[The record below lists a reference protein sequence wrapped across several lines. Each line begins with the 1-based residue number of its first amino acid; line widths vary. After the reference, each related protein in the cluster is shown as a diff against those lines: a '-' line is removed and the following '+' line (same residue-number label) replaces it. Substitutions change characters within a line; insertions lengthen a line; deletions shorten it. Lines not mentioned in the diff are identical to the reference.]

1 MIYVG
6 IDVAKDKHD
15 CFAMNSDGEILIEKL
30 TITNNLDGF
39 ETLYNSLMNFSNS
52 LDNIKVGLEATGH
65 YSNNILNFL
74 TEKGFNIYLIN
85 PLQTNL
91 YVKGQSLRKTKT
103 DKLDAHVIATML
115 VSDNLKPYIPVSYHI
130 SELKS
135 LTRHRFRLVK
145 ENSKFKTSLVRLVD
159 IVFPELPKIVSS
171 VAQKSC
177 LALLYELPSA
187 KDIAECNLTHLTHL
201 LSDNSYKHFGRDK
214 AIQIRDLARNSI
226 GLNSNSV
233 SFELKQTISIIQF
246 IQEQLDDVEKRI
258 KQILKEINSPIL
270 TIPGISFKTA
280 GSILAEIGDI
290 SRFDSPAKLLA
301 FAGLDHSPA
310 KLLAFAGLDPS
321 MYQSGKFFSTHSV
334 MVKRGSKYL
343 RFALMTAARMVCL
356 NDATFCTFKDR
367 KMAEGKH
374 YMVTMGHVAKK
385 LVRVIYY
392 LLKTNNIYQADK
404 VA

>member
-39 ETLYNSLMNFSNS
+39 ETLYNSLMNFSDS

-201 LSDNSYKHFGRDK
+201 LSDNSNKKFDREK
-214 AIQIRDLARNSI
+214 ALQIRDLARKSI

-258 KQILKEINSPIL
+258 KEILKEINSPIL

-301 FAGLDHSPA
+301 FAGLD
-310 KLLAFAGLDPS
+310 PS

-343 RFALMTAARMVCL
+343 RFALMTVARMVCL
-356 NDATFCTFKDR
+356 NDSTFNAFKDR
-367 KMAEGKH
+367 KMDEGKH
-374 YMVTMGHVAKK
+374 YMVAMGHVAKK

-392 LLKTNNIYQADK
+392 LLKTNNVYQASK

>member
-30 TITNNLDGF
+30 TITNNIDGF
-39 ETLYNSLMNFSNS
+39 ETLYNSLMNFSDS
-52 LDNIKVGLEATGH
+52 LYNIKVGLEATGH

-201 LSDNSYKHFGRDK
+201 LSNNSYKHFGRDK

-301 FAGLDHSPA
+301 FAGLD
-310 KLLAFAGLDPS
+310 PS

>member
-201 LSDNSYKHFGRDK
+201 LSNNSYKHFGRDK

-301 FAGLDHSPA
+301 FAGLD
-310 KLLAFAGLDPS
+310 PS

>member
-187 KDIAECNLTHLTHL
+187 KDIAECNLSHLTHL

-301 FAGLDHSPA
+301 FAGLD
-310 KLLAFAGLDPS
+310 PS

>member
-15 CFAMNSDGEILIEKL
+15 CFAMNSDGEILSEKL

-39 ETLYNSLMNFSNS
+39 ETLYNSLMNFSDS

-177 LALLYELPSA
+177 LALLSELPNA
-187 KDIAECNLTHLTHL
+187 KKIAECNLTHLTHL
-201 LSDNSYKHFGRDK
+201 LSDNSNKKFDRDK
-214 AIQIRDLARNSI
+214 AIQIRELARKSI
-226 GLNSNSV
+226 GLNSDSV
-233 SFELKQTISIIQF
+233 SFELKQTINIIQF

-258 KQILKEINSPIL
+258 KEINSPIL
-270 TIPGISFKTA
+270 SIPGISFKTA
-280 GSILAEIGDI
+280 G
-290 SRFDSPAKLLA
+290 
-301 FAGLDHSPA
+301 
-310 KLLAFAGLDPS
+310 
-321 MYQSGKFFSTHSV
+321 
-334 MVKRGSKYL
+334 
-343 RFALMTAARMVCL
+343 
-356 NDATFCTFKDR
+356 
-367 KMAEGKH
+367 
-374 YMVTMGHVAKK
+374 
-385 LVRVIYY
+385 
-392 LLKTNNIYQADK
+392 
-404 VA
+404 

>member
-301 FAGLDHSPA
+301 FAGLD
-310 KLLAFAGLDPS
+310 PS

-356 NDATFCTFKDR
+356 NDSTFNAFKDR
-367 KMAEGKH
+367 KMTEGKH
-374 YMVTMGHVAKK
+374 YMVAMGHVAKK

-392 LLKTNNIYQADK
+392 LLKTNNVYQASK
-404 VA
+404 AA

>member
-39 ETLYNSLMNFSNS
+39 ETLYNSLMNFSDS

-115 VSDNLKPYIPVSYHI
+115 VSDNLNPYIPVSYHI

-301 FAGLDHSPA
+301 FAGLD
-310 KLLAFAGLDPS
+310 PS

>member
-39 ETLYNSLMNFSNS
+39 ETLYNSLMNFSDS

-159 IVFPELPKIVSS
+159 IVFPELSKIVSS

-201 LSDNSYKHFGRDK
+201 LSDNSNKKFDREK
-214 AIQIRDLARNSI
+214 ALQIRDLARKSI

-290 SRFDSPAKLLA
+290 SRFD
-301 FAGLDHSPA
+301 SPA

>member
-1 MIYVG
+1 MLYVG

-30 TITNNLDGF
+30 TITNNLVGF
-39 ETLYNSLMNFSNS
+39 ETLYNSLMNFSDS

-103 DKLDAHVIATML
+103 DKLDAHIISTML
-115 VSDNLKPYIPVSYHI
+115 ISDNLKPYIPVSYHI

-159 IVFPELPKIVSS
+159 IVFPEFPKIVSS

-187 KDIAECNLTHLTHL
+187 KEIAECNLKHLTHL
-201 LSDNSYKHFGRDK
+201 LSE
-214 AIQIRDLARNSI
+214 
-226 GLNSNSV
+226 NSN
-233 SFELKQTISIIQF
+233 I
-246 IQEQLDDVEKRI
+246 
-258 KQILKEINSPIL
+258 
-270 TIPGISFKTA
+270 
-280 GSILAEIGDI
+280 AEIGDI

-301 FAGLDHSPA
+301 FAGLDS
-310 KLLAFAGLDPS
+310 S

-343 RFALMTAARMVCL
+343 RFALINAARMVCM
-356 NDATFCTFKDR
+356 NDATFNNFKA
-367 KMAEGKH
+367 KKLSEGKH
-374 YMVTMGHVAKK
+374 YRVTLGHVAKK

-392 LLKTNNIYQADK
+392 LLKTNNVYQADK
-404 VA
+404 IA

>member
-15 CFAMNSDGEILIEKL
+15 CFAMNSDGEILIENL
-30 TITNNLDGF
+30 TVANNLDGF
-39 ETLYNSLMNFSNS
+39 ETLYNSLMNLSDS

-115 VSDNLKPYIPVSYHI
+115 ISDNLKPYIPVSYHI

-177 LALLYELPSA
+177 LALLCELPNA
-187 KDIAECNLTHLTHL
+187 KKIAECNLTHLTHL
-201 LSDNSYKHFGRDK
+201 LSDNSNKKFDRDK
-214 AIQIRDLARNSI
+214 AIQIRELARKSI
-226 GLNSNSV
+226 GLNSDSV

-258 KQILKEINSPIL
+258 KEINSPIL
-270 TIPGISFKTA
+270 SIPGISFKTA

-290 SRFDSPAKLLA
+290 SRFD
-301 FAGLDHSPA
+301 SPA

-343 RFALMTAARMVCL
+343 RFALMTAARMVCM
-356 NDATFCTFKDR
+356 NDATFNEFKNR
-367 KMAEGKH
+367 KIAEGKH
-374 YMVTMGHVAKK
+374 YMVAMGHVAKK

-392 LLKTNNIYQADK
+392 LLKTNNVYQADK

>member
-39 ETLYNSLMNFSNS
+39 ETLYNSLMNFSDS
-52 LDNIKVGLEATGH
+52 LYNIKVGLEATGH

-115 VSDNLKPYIPVSYHI
+115 ISDNLKPYIPVSYHI

-159 IVFPELPKIVSS
+159 IVFPELPKVVSS

-177 LALLYELPSA
+177 LALLSELPST
-187 KDIAECNLTHLTHL
+187 KEIAECNLTHLTHL
-201 LSDNSYKHFGRDK
+201 LLNNSNKMFGKDK
-214 AIQIRDLARNSI
+214 AIQIRELARKSI

-233 SFELKQTISIIQF
+233 SFELKQTICIIQF
-246 IQEQLDDVEKRI
+246 IQEQLDDVENRI
-258 KQILKEINSPIL
+258 NEILKEINSPIL
-270 TIPGISFKTA
+270 SIPGISFKTA

-290 SRFDSPAKLLA
+290 SRFD
-301 FAGLDHSPA
+301 SPA

-356 NDATFCTFKDR
+356 NDATFNEFKNK
-367 KMAEGKH
+367 KMAEGILEPFLCPTVQTFMYARWTQSRFCSIKSTWRMA
-374 YMVTMGHVAKK
+374 YAK
-385 LVRVIYY
+385 
-392 LLKTNNIYQADK
+392 
-404 VA
+404 

>member
-15 CFAMNSDGEILIEKL
+15 CFAMNSDGEILIENL

-39 ETLYNSLMNFSNS
+39 ETLYNSLMNFSDS
-52 LDNIKVGLEATGH
+52 LYNIKVGLEATGH

-115 VSDNLKPYIPVSYHI
+115 ISDNLKPYIPVSYHI

-159 IVFPELPKIVSS
+159 IVFPELPKVVSS

-177 LALLYELPSA
+177 LALLSELPSA
-187 KDIAECNLTHLTHL
+187 KEIAECNLTHLTHL
-201 LSDNSYKHFGRDK
+201 LLNNSNKMFGKDK
-214 AIQIRDLARNSI
+214 AIQIRELARKSI

-258 KQILKEINSPIL
+258 KEILKEINSPIL
-270 TIPGISFKTA
+270 SIPGISFKTA

-290 SRFDSPAKLLA
+290 SRFDSP
-301 FAGLDHSPA
+301 S

-356 NDATFCTFKDR
+356 NDATFNEFKNK

-374 YMVTMGHVAKK
+374 YMVAMGHVAKK

-392 LLKTNNIYQADK
+392 LLKTNNVYQAEK

>member
-39 ETLYNSLMNFSNS
+39 ETLYNSLMNFSDS

-201 LSDNSYKHFGRDK
+201 LSDNSNKKFDREK
-214 AIQIRDLARNSI
+214 ALQIRDLARKSI

-258 KQILKEINSPIL
+258 KQILKEINPPIL

-290 SRFDSPAKLLA
+290 SRFD
-301 FAGLDHSPA
+301 SPA

-356 NDATFCTFKDR
+356 NDSTFNAFKDR

-374 YMVTMGHVAKK
+374 YMVAMGHVAKK

-392 LLKTNNIYQADK
+392 LLKTNNVYQASK

>member
-233 SFELKQTISIIQF
+233 LFELKQTISIIQF

-290 SRFDSPAKLLA
+290 SRFD
-301 FAGLDHSPA
+301 SPA

>member
-15 CFAMNSDGEILIEKL
+15 CFAMNSDGEILSEKL
-30 TITNNLDGF
+30 TITNNLDDF
-39 ETLYNSLMNFSNS
+39 ETLYNSLMNFSDS

-115 VSDNLKPYIPVSYHI
+115 ISDNLKPYIPVSYHI

-177 LALLYELPSA
+177 LALLSELPNA
-187 KDIAECNLTHLTHL
+187 KKIAECNLTHLTHL
-201 LSDNSYKHFGRDK
+201 LSDNSNKKFDRDK
-214 AIQIRDLARNSI
+214 AIQIRELARKSI
-226 GLNSNSV
+226 GLNSDSV
-233 SFELKQTISIIQF
+233 SFELKQTINIIQF

-258 KQILKEINSPIL
+258 KEILKEINSPIL
-270 TIPGISFKTA
+270 SIPGISFKTA

-301 FAGLDHSPA
+301 FAR
-310 KLLAFAGLDPS
+310 LDPS

-356 NDATFCTFKDR
+356 NDVTFNEFKNK

-392 LLKTNNIYQADK
+392 LLKTNNVYQADK

>member
-39 ETLYNSLMNFSNS
+39 ETLYNSLMNFSDS

-301 FAGLDHSPA
+301 FAGLD
-310 KLLAFAGLDPS
+310 PS

-392 LLKTNNIYQADK
+392 LLKTNNVYQASK

>member
-201 LSDNSYKHFGRDK
+201 LSNNSYKHFGRDK

-258 KQILKEINSPIL
+258 KEILKEINSPIL

-290 SRFDSPAKLLA
+290 SRFD
-301 FAGLDHSPA
+301 SPA

-392 LLKTNNIYQADK
+392 LLKTNNVYQASK

>member
-39 ETLYNSLMNFSNS
+39 ETLYNSLMNFSDS

-301 FAGLDHSPA
+301 FAGLD
-310 KLLAFAGLDPS
+310 PS

-356 NDATFCTFKDR
+356 NDSTFNAFKDR
-367 KMAEGKH
+367 KMDEGKH
-374 YMVTMGHVAKK
+374 YMVAMGHVAKK

-392 LLKTNNIYQADK
+392 LLKTNNVYQASK

>member
-15 CFAMNSDGEILIEKL
+15 CFAMNSDGEIKKKKL

-201 LSDNSYKHFGRDK
+201 LSDNSNKKFDREK
-214 AIQIRDLARNSI
+214 ALQIRDLARNSI

-301 FAGLDHSPA
+301 FAGLD
-310 KLLAFAGLDPS
+310 PS

-356 NDATFCTFKDR
+356 NDSTFNAFKDR
-367 KMAEGKH
+367 KMTEGKH
-374 YMVTMGHVAKK
+374 YMVAMGHVAKK

-392 LLKTNNIYQADK
+392 LLKTNNVYQASK

>member
-39 ETLYNSLMNFSNS
+39 ETLYNSLMNFSDS

-201 LSDNSYKHFGRDK
+201 LSNNSYKHFGRDK

-301 FAGLDHSPA
+301 FAGLD
-310 KLLAFAGLDPS
+310 PS

>member
-39 ETLYNSLMNFSNS
+39 ETLYNSLMNFSDS

-177 LALLYELPSA
+177 LALLYELPNA

-214 AIQIRDLARNSI
+214 AIQIRDFARNSI

-290 SRFDSPAKLLA
+290 SRFD
-301 FAGLDHSPA
+301 SPA

>member
-15 CFAMNSDGEILIEKL
+15 CFAMNSDGEILIEQL

-39 ETLYNSLMNFSNS
+39 ETLYNSLMNFSDS

-201 LSDNSYKHFGRDK
+201 LSDNSNKKFDREK
-214 AIQIRDLARNSI
+214 ALQIRDLARKSI

-258 KQILKEINSPIL
+258 KEILKEINSPIL

-280 GSILAEIGDI
+280 GSILSEIGDI
-290 SRFDSPAKLLA
+290 SRFD
-301 FAGLDHSPA
+301 SPA

>member
-39 ETLYNSLMNFSNS
+39 ETLYNSLMNFSDS
-52 LDNIKVGLEATGH
+52 LYNIKVGLEATGH

-301 FAGLDHSPA
+301 FAGLD
-310 KLLAFAGLDPS
+310 PS

>member
-39 ETLYNSLMNFSNS
+39 ETLYNSLMNFSDS

-201 LSDNSYKHFGRDK
+201 LSDNSNKKFDREK
-214 AIQIRDLARNSI
+214 ALQIRDLARKSI

-258 KQILKEINSPIL
+258 KEILKEINSPIL

-290 SRFDSPAKLLA
+290 SRFD
-301 FAGLDHSPA
+301 SPA

-356 NDATFCTFKDR
+356 NDSTFNAFKDR

-374 YMVTMGHVAKK
+374 YMVAMGHVAKK

-392 LLKTNNIYQADK
+392 LLKTNNVYQASK

>member
-15 CFAMNSDGEILIEKL
+15 CFAMNSDGEILIENL

-39 ETLYNSLMNFSNS
+39 ETLYNSLMNFSDS
-52 LDNIKVGLEATGH
+52 LYNIKVGLEATGH

-115 VSDNLKPYIPVSYHI
+115 ISDNLKPYIPVSYHI

-159 IVFPELPKIVSS
+159 IVFPELPKVVSS

-177 LALLYELPSA
+177 LALLSELPSA
-187 KDIAECNLTHLTHL
+187 KEIAECNLTHLTHL
-201 LSDNSYKHFGRDK
+201 LLNNSNKMFGKDK
-214 AIQIRDLARNSI
+214 AIQIRELARNSI

-258 KQILKEINSPIL
+258 KEILKEINSPIL
-270 TIPGISFKTA
+270 SIPGISFKTA
-280 GSILAEIGDI
+280 DSILAEIGDI
-290 SRFDSPAKLLA
+290 SRFD
-301 FAGLDHSPA
+301 SPA

-356 NDATFCTFKDR
+356 NDATFNEFKNK

-392 LLKTNNIYQADK
+392 LLKTNNVYQAEK

>member
-187 KDIAECNLTHLTHL
+187 KYIAECNLTHLTHL
-201 LSDNSYKHFGRDK
+201 LSDNSNKKFDREK
-214 AIQIRDLARNSI
+214 ALQIRDLARKSI

-258 KQILKEINSPIL
+258 KEILKEINSPIL

-290 SRFDSPAKLLA
+290 SRFD
-301 FAGLDHSPA
+301 SPA

>member
-30 TITNNLDGF
+30 TITNNLNGF

-258 KQILKEINSPIL
+258 KEILKEINSPIL

-290 SRFDSPAKLLA
+290 SRFD
-301 FAGLDHSPA
+301 SPA

>member
-290 SRFDSPAKLLA
+290 SRFN
-301 FAGLDHSPA
+301 SPA

>member
-15 CFAMNSDGEILIEKL
+15 CFAMNTDGEILIEKL

-39 ETLYNSLMNFSNS
+39 ETLYNSLMNLSNS

-103 DKLDAHVIATML
+103 DKLDAHIIATML
-115 VSDNLKPYIPVSYHI
+115 ISNNLKPYIPVSYHI

-159 IVFPELPKIVSS
+159 IAFPELPKIVSS
-171 VAQKSC
+171 VSQKSC

-187 KDIAECNLTHLTHL
+187 RKIAECNLTHLTHL
-201 LSDNSYKHFGRDK
+201 LADNSNKKFNRDK
-214 AIQIRDLARNSI
+214 AIQIRELARKSI
-226 GLNSNSV
+226 GLNSDSV
-233 SFELKQTISIIQF
+233 SFELRQTISIIQF

-258 KQILKEINSPIL
+258 KEILKEINSPIL

-290 SRFDSPAKLLA
+290 SRFD
-301 FAGLDHSPA
+301 SPA

-343 RFALMTAARMVCL
+343 RFALMTAARMVCQ
-356 NDATFCTFKDR
+356 NDATFNEFKDR